1 MKRGT
6 RKAVFNVIR
15 IALCLGALWIV
26 VQGVTIRDHMTL
38 KDKTVL
44 IGSVT
49 PDPVNADVFHF
60 ESPDGQRQAVQR
72 RQIEVDENGEPL
84 IVYGLLSAWSGSA
97 KGLLLL
103 AILIHFPVVLPQ
115 ALRFQL
121 LLRAQN
127 IVVGYWECVKLSLA
141 GNFLNFATPLGSNAG
156 DVFKAYF
163 VSLHTDRKTEAATTV
178 VLDRIVG
185 LGSLLLVVAVITTFS
200 PADNRL
206 GEFSPYVLLVLAI
219 GAVSGLIYLSPM
231 VRRHLVPRAWLA
243 RLPMYNQLQRID
255 NTARALVKRKGI
267 LVGAV
272 LLTVLLQGVAIG
284 AYFTVAAG
292 VGLDA
297 KASNALEY
305 YTYFY
310 TGVLIQALPVTPQG
324 LGTVELAYRFF
335 FAPFGSPAQIVFM
348 AATIRI
354 IVLICALPGLFITL
368 IGAYKP
374 QKESWTEPRQN
385 PKHNAS
391 SAKKDSLVTRCSVL
405 NENPSAPLLIAR

>member
-6 RKAVFNVIR
+6 RKAVFNVLR
-15 IALCLGALWIV
+15 IALCLAALWIV

-49 PDPVNADVFHF
+49 PDPVSADVFHF

-72 RQIEVDENGEPL
+72 RKIEVDENGEPL
-84 IVYGLLSAWSGSA
+84 IAYGLLSAWSGSA

-185 LGSLLLVVAVITTFS
+185 LGSLLLVVGVITTFS
-200 PADNRL
+200 PPDNRL

-231 VRRHLVPRAWLA
+231 ARRHLVPRAWLA
-243 RLPMYNQLQRID
+243 RLPMYDQLQRID
-255 NTARALVKRKGI
+255 NTARALVKRKGV

-310 TGVLIQALPVTPQG
+310 TGVLIQALPITPQG

-335 FAPFGSPAQIVFM
+335 FAPFGSPAQIIFM
-348 AATIRI
+348 AASIRI

-374 QKESWTEPRQN
+374 QKDSWTEPRQD
-385 PKHNAS
+385 PKHDAP
-391 SAKKDSLVTRCSVL
+391 SAKKDRSC
-405 NENPSAPLLIAR
+405 APHDVAVR

>member
-1 MKRGT
+1 MTRRT
-6 RKAVFNVIR
+6 RKVTFNVIR
-15 IALCLGALWIV
+15 IALCAAALWIV
-26 VQGVTIRDHMTL
+26 AQGVTLRDHMTL

-49 PDPVNADVFHF
+49 PDPVNADIFHF
-60 ESPDGQRQAVQR
+60 ESPDGKRQVVPR
-72 RQIEVDENGEPL
+72 RQIEVDENDEPL
-84 IVYGLLSAWSGSA
+84 IAYGLLSAWRGSI

-115 ALRFQL
+115 ALRFQW

-127 IVVGYWECVKLSLA
+127 IVVSYWECVKLSLA

-178 VLDRIVG
+178 VLDRIIG
-185 LGSLLLVVAVITTFS
+185 LAGLLLVMAVITTIS
-200 PADNRL
+200 PPDNL
-206 GEFSPYVLLVLAI
+206 LSEFSSYVLFLLGI
-219 GAVSGLIYLSPM
+219 GAVAGLIYLSPI
-231 VRRHLVPRAWLA
+231 VRKHLVPRAWLA
-243 RLPMYNQLQRID
+243 RLPMYDQLQRID
-255 NTARALVKRKGI
+255 NTARALVKRKGV

-284 AYFTVAAG
+284 AYFTVAVG

-297 KASNALEY
+297 NASNALEY

-310 TGVLIQALPVTPQG
+310 TGVLIQALPGPPQG
-324 LGTVELAYRFF
+324 LGTVELAYRVF

-348 AATIRI
+348 AAAIRI

-374 QKESWTEPRQN
+374 QTESSNEPRTN
-385 PKHNAS
+385 PQPDTSTAT
-391 SAKKDSLVTRCSVL
+391 KDRLRPPQDVAVR
-405 NENPSAPLLIAR
+405 